1 MSTDESEPVLI
12 DKCRV
17 CETFFVVATQW
28 DLQRRL
34 NSHELASHGKVQP
47 NRTDHS
53 ETDYR

>member
-1 MSTDESEPVLI
+1 MTDDLVLV

-17 CETFFVVATQW
+17 CETFFVVETQW

-34 NSHELASHGKVQP
+34 NSHELENHGKVKP
-47 NRTDHS
+47 SRTDHS